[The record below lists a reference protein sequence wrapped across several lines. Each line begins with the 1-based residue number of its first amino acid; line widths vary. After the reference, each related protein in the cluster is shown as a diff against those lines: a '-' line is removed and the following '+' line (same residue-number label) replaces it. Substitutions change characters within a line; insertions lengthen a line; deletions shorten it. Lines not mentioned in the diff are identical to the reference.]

1 MKDSASQA
9 QPNILLEF
17 NRLQKEVAELDTPS
31 AQVRKI
37 VDSVSEIIGTDVC
50 TLYMKDQHEDMVLM
64 ASHGLVETGP
74 VSIPSGR
81 GLVGL
86 IAQERHAI
94 NVAKASEHPNFF
106 YVEGTAE
113 ERFQSFCGVPL
124 VHYGK
129 VIGVLVVQRAD
140 AVALPPES
148 EAVLITLCS
157 QLAHIVADMPVTL
170 QGAHIN
176 TYVRGVSGSSGV
188 GIGLGVLCDHG
199 DLLSVADEPCTDI
212 DGAVADWHALL
223 AKVQAEI
230 AEEEAVLRAQLS
242 NQESSI
248 FHTYVS
254 LLSDQA
260 LIQKVETEIRNG
272 NWLPGALRKSIQY
285 FADLFFAMDDP
296 YLRARH
302 EDIHHLG
309 NKLYSSLQGNNTL
322 AEKIANVPQVVLI
335 GDQISVSDIAAV
347 PTDKLVGIICFEG
360 SSMSHT
366 AVLANALAIPAV
378 MGVGLLK
385 SLRNRERF
393 IVDGN
398 SGQVVRYPNDRL
410 CAEFQR
416 LIDEEKQLQS
426 KLFSLRDEPAVTP
439 DGQSIRLLN
448 NSGLLADL
456 TPGLKYGAQGIG
468 LYRTEIPFMVRQS
481 FPSEQEQVEVYGQVF
496 RAYLGKPVY
505 MRTLDVGG
513 DKQLPYFPITDEENP
528 ALGWRGIRFTI
539 DNIQLMMTQVRAM
552 LRAAGDASDLHILL
566 PMISSAEELNSF
578 NELLGEAIRQ
588 LQHEGHAVRK
598 PRVGVMVE
606 VPAAISQL
614 PFWSN
619 RIDFVSI
626 GSNDLTQYLLAL
638 DRNNSRVAARYDNL
652 HPAVVHELNRVVA
665 IAREYNLPLSLCGEM
680 AADPL
685 AVILLLGMGITTLS
699 MSATKLPRI
708 KYLIRKLPQRRAEII
723 LQQCL
728 QLDNSQDIRALL
740 RSNLIKLD
748 LGELIK

>member
-1 MKDSASQA
+1 MA

-17 NRLQKEVAELDTPS
+17 NRLQKEVAELATPA
-31 AQVRKI
+31 AQVRII

-50 TLYMKDQHEDMVLM
+50 TLYLKDSHEDMVLM
-64 ASHGLVETGP
+64 ASHGLVDTGP

-86 IAQERHAI
+86 VAKERHALNI
-94 NVAKASEHPNFF
+94 AKASEHPDFF

-124 VHYGK
+124 VRYGK

-140 AVALPPES
+140 PVALSPES
-148 EAVLITLCS
+148 EALLITLCS

-176 TYVRGVSGSSGV
+176 SYIRGVSGSAGV

-199 DLLSVADEPCTDI
+199 DLLSVPDEPCKDVPA
-212 DGAVADWHALL
+212 AVAKWHSLR

-230 AEEEAVLRAQLS
+230 VAEESALRAQLS
-242 NQESSI
+242 AQESSI
-248 FHTYVS
+248 FHTYSS
-254 LLSDQA
+254 LLSDQS
-260 LIQKVETEIRNG
+260 LIQKVESEIRNG
-272 NWLPGALRKSIQY
+272 NWLPGALRKTIQY
-285 FADLFFAMDDP
+285 FADMFLEMDDP

-309 NKLYSSLQGNNTL
+309 NKLYGSLQGNNTL
-322 AEKIANVPQVVLI
+322 AENIVNLQQIVLI
-335 GDQISVSDIAAV
+335 GDQVSISDIAAV
-347 PTDKLVGIICFEG
+347 PIDNLVGIICFAG

-366 AVLANALAIPAV
+366 SVLANALGIPAV
-378 MGVGLLK
+378 MGIGMLK
-385 SLRNRERF
+385 NLRTRERF

-398 SGQVVRYPNDRL
+398 SGNVVRFPNDRL

-416 LIDEEKQLQS
+416 LIDEEKQLLH
-426 KLFSLRDEPAVTP
+426 KLSALRDEPAVTP
-439 DGQSIRLLN
+439 DGTAIRLLA

-456 TPGLKYGAQGIG
+456 SPGLKHGAQGVG
-468 LYRTEIPFMVRQS
+468 LYRTEIPFLVRQS
-481 FPSEQEQVEVYGQVF
+481 FPSEQEQVAVYSQVF
-496 RAYLGKPVY
+496 NAYAGKPVY

-528 ALGWRGIRFTI
+528 ALGWRGIRFTL
-539 DNIQLMMTQVRAM
+539 DNIQLLMTQVRAM
-552 LRAAGDASDLHILL
+552 LTAAGADSDLHILL
-566 PMISSAEELNSF
+566 PMISAAEELNSF
-578 NELLGEAIRQ
+578 NELLTEALRQ
-588 LQHEGHAVRK
+588 LQQEGRPVRR
-598 PRVGVMVE
+598 PRVGAMVE

-614 PFWSN
+614 QFWRN

-626 GSNDLTQYLLAL
+626 GSNDLAQYLLAL
-638 DRNNSRVAARYDNL
+638 DRNNSRVASRYDQL
-652 HPAVVHELNRVVA
+652 HPAVIHELNRVVQ
-665 IAREYNLPLSLCGEM
+665 IAREHNLPLSLCGEM
-680 AADPL
+680 AANPL

-699 MSATKLPRI
+699 MSAIKLPRI
-708 KYLIRKLPQRRAEII
+708 KHLIRTLPQSQAEHI

-728 QLDNSQDIRALL
+728 QLDSSQDIRALL
-740 RSNLIKLD
+740 RSNLVKLG

>member
-1 MKDSASQA
+1 MP
-9 QPNILLEF
+9 QPNILLEY
-17 NRLQKEVAELDTPS
+17 NRLQKEVAELATPTE
-31 AQVRKI
+31 QVRKI

-86 IAQERHAI
+86 IAQDRHAI
-94 NVAKASEHPNFF
+94 NIAKASEHPDFF

-124 VHYGK
+124 VHYAK
-129 VIGVLVVQRAD
+129 VIGVLVVQRVD
-140 AVALPPES
+140 PVALSPES
-148 EAVLITLCS
+148 EALLITLCS

-176 TYVRGVSGSSGV
+176 TYVRGVSGSSGI
-188 GIGLGVLCDHG
+188 GIGFGVLCDHG
-199 DLLSVADEPCTDI
+199 DLFSVADEPCNDI
-212 DGAVADWHALL
+212 EGALANWHSLL
-223 AKVQAEI
+223 KQVKGEI
-230 AEEEAVLRAQLS
+230 EAEESALRAQLS
-242 NQESSI
+242 AQESSI
-248 FHTYVS
+248 FHTYSS
-254 LLSDQA
+254 LLADQA
-260 LIQKVETEIRNG
+260 LLQKVETEIRTG
-272 NWLPGALRKSIQY
+272 NWLPGALRKTIQY
-285 FADLFFAMDDP
+285 FADLFLDMEDP

-309 NKLYSSLQGNNTL
+309 NKLYASLQGNNTL
-322 AEKIANVPQVVLI
+322 AEHISNIQQVVLI
-335 GDQISVSDIAAV
+335 GDQISISDIASV
-347 PTDKLVGIICFEG
+347 PSDRLVGIICFEG

-366 AVLANALAIPAV
+366 AVLANALGIPAV
-378 MGVGLLK
+378 MGLGLLK
-385 SLRNRERF
+385 NLRNRERF

-398 SGQVVRYPNDRL
+398 SGQIVRYPNDRL
-410 CAEFQR
+410 CNEFQQ
-416 LIDEEKQLQS
+416 LIDEEKQLQN
-426 KLFSLRDEPAVTP
+426 KLLSLRDEPAVTT
-439 DGQSIRLLN
+439 DGTAIRMLN

-481 FPSEQEQVEVYGQVF
+481 FPSEQEQVEVYSEVF
-496 RAYLGKPVY
+496 RIYAGMPVY

-513 DKQLPYFPITDEENP
+513 DKQLPYFPILDEENP

-539 DNIQLMMTQVRAM
+539 DNIQLLMTQVRAM
-552 LRAAGDASDLHILL
+552 LQAAGTTGDLHILL
-566 PMISSAEELNSF
+566 PMVSATEELNVF
-578 NELLGEAIRQ
+578 NELLGEALRQ
-588 LQHEGHAVRK
+588 LQHEGIAVKR

-614 PFWSN
+614 QFWRN

-638 DRNNSRVAARYDNL
+638 DRNNSRVASRYDPL
-652 HPAVVHELNRVVA
+652 HPAVIHELNRVVL
-665 IAREYNLPLSLCGEM
+665 IAREGDLALSLCGEM
-680 AADPL
+680 ASDPL

-708 KYLIRKLPQRRAEII
+708 KYLIRRLPLRRAELV

-728 QLDNSQDIRALL
+728 ELDNSQDIRALL
-740 RSNLIKLD
+740 RSTILSLN

>member
-1 MKDSASQA
+1 MP

-17 NRLQKEVAELDTPS
+17 NRLQKEVAELATP
-31 AQVRKI
+31 AEQVRKI
-37 VDSVSEIIGTDVC
+37 VDSVSEIVGTDCC
-50 TLYMKDQHEDMVLM
+50 TLYMKDQHQDMVLM

-74 VSIPSGR
+74 VSIPAGR

-86 IAQERHAI
+86 VARDRHALNI
-94 NVAKASEHPNFF
+94 AKADSHPSFY

-140 AVALPPES
+140 PLALSPES

-176 TYVRGVSGSSGV
+176 TYIRAVRGSSGV
-188 GIGLGVLCDHG
+188 GIGLAVLCDHG
-199 DLLSVADEPCTDI
+199 ELFSVGDEPCPDI
-212 DGAVADWHALL
+212 DAAIQDWHALL
-223 AKVQAEI
+223 KKVQTEI
-230 AEEEAVLRAQLS
+230 KEEESALS
-242 NQESSI
+242 EHLSSQASSI
-248 FHTYVS
+248 FHTYSS
-254 LLSDQA
+254 LLDDQA
-260 LIQKVETEIRNG
+260 LIQKVEAEIRNG
-272 NWLPGALRKSIQY
+272 NWLPGALRRSIQY
-285 FADLFFAMDDP
+285 FADLFLDMEDP

-309 NKLYSSLQGNNTL
+309 NKLFSSLQGGTNSL
-322 AEKIANVPQVVLI
+322 SEKIANLTQVVLI
-335 GDQISVSDIAAV
+335 GDQVSVSDIASV
-347 PTDKLVGIICFEG
+347 PTDKLVGIICFAG

-366 AVLANALAIPAV
+366 AVLANALGVPSV
-378 MGVGLLK
+378 MGVGVLK
-385 SLRNRERF
+385 NLRNRERF

-398 SGQVVRYPNDRL
+398 VGQIVRYPNDRL
-410 CAEFQR
+410 CSEFQR
-416 LIDEEKQLQS
+416 LIDEEKQLLS
-426 KLFSLRDEPAVTP
+426 KLSELRDEPALTP
-439 DGQSIRLLN
+439 DGFSVRLFT

-456 TPGLKYGAQGIG
+456 SPGIKHGAQGVG
-468 LYRTEIPFMVRQS
+468 LYRTEIPFLIRDS
-481 FPSEQEQVEVYGQVF
+481 FPSEQEQIEVYAQVL
-496 RAYLGKPVY
+496 RAYDGKPVY

-513 DKQLPYFPITDEENP
+513 DKQLPYFPIKDEENP
-528 ALGWRGIRFTI
+528 ALGWRGIRFTL
-539 DNIQLMMTQVRAM
+539 DNIQLLMTQVRAM
-552 LRAAGDASDLHILL
+552 LQAAGTSSDLHILL
-566 PMISSAEELNSF
+566 PMISAAEELNSF
-578 NELLGEAIRQ
+578 NELLGEALRQ
-588 LQHEGHAVRK
+588 LEQEGKAVKR
-598 PRVGVMVE
+598 PLVGVMVE

-638 DRNNSRVAARYDNL
+638 DRNNSRVASRYDHL
-652 HPAVVHELNRVVA
+652 HPAVIHELHRVVG
-665 IAREYNLPLSLCGEM
+665 IADRLNLRLSLCGEM
-680 AADPL
+680 ASDPL

-708 KYLIRKLPQRRAEII
+708 KYLIRTMPQRRAESI

-728 QLDNSQDIRALL
+728 LLDNAQDIRALL
-740 RSNLIKLD
+740 RSNLLKLN

>member
-1 MKDSASQA
+1 MP
-9 QPNILLEF
+9 QPNVLLEF
-17 NRLQKEVAELDTPS
+17 NRLQKEVAELATPT

-37 VDSVSEIIGTDVC
+37 VDSVSEIVGTDVC
-50 TLYMKDQHEDMVLM
+50 TLYLKDQHQDMVLM

-74 VSIPSGR
+74 ISLPSGR

-86 IAQERHAI
+86 VAQEKHALNI
-94 NVAKASEHPNFF
+94 ARASEHPNFF

-129 VIGVLVVQRAD
+129 VIGVLVVQRIE

-176 TYVRGVSGSSGV
+176 TYIRGVRGSSGV
-188 GIGLGVLCDHG
+188 GIGIGVMCDHG
-199 DLLSVADEPCTDI
+199 ELFSVGDEPCADI
-212 DGAVADWHALL
+212 EQALL
-223 AKVQAEI
+223 DWQRVLLMVRGEI
-230 AEEEAVLRAQLS
+230 EEEENNLRAQLS
-242 NQESSI
+242 AQESSI
-248 FHTYVS
+248 FHTYSS
-254 LLSDQA
+254 LLADQA
-260 LIQKVETEIRNG
+260 LIQKVEAEIRNG
-272 NWLPGALRKSIQY
+272 NWLPGALRKTIQY
-285 FADLFFAMDDP
+285 FADMFLEMEDP

-309 NKLYSSLQGNNTL
+309 NKLYASLQGNNSL
-322 AEKIANVPQVVLI
+322 MERVAAVSQVVLI
-335 GDQISVSDIAAV
+335 ADQVSVSDIATV
-347 PTDKLVGIICFEG
+347 PLEKLVGIICFEG
-360 SSMSHT
+360 SSLSHT
-366 AVLANALAIPAV
+366 AVLANALGVPAV
-378 MGVGLLK
+378 MGIGNFK
-385 SLRNRERF
+385 NLRNRERF

-398 SGQVVRYPNDRL
+398 TGQVVRYPNDRL
-410 CAEFQR
+410 CAEFQQ
-416 LIDEEKQLQS
+416 LINEEKQLS
-426 KLFSLRDEPAVTP
+426 NKLSALRDEPAVTP
-439 DGQSIRLLN
+439 DGFDVRLLV

-456 TPGLKYGAQGIG
+456 TPGLKHGAQGIG

-481 FPSEQEQVEVYGQVF
+481 FPSEQEQVEVYSTVF
-496 RAYLGKPVY
+496 KQYTGLPVY

-528 ALGWRGIRFTI
+528 ALGWRGIRFTL
-539 DNIQLMMTQVRAM
+539 DNIQLLMTQVRAM
-552 LRAAGDASDLHILL
+552 LIAAAAHNGDLHILL
-566 PMISSAEELNSF
+566 PMISAAEELNSF
-578 NELLGEAIRQ
+578 NELLTEALGQ
-588 LQHEGHAVRK
+588 LQQQGTPVRR

-638 DRNNSRVAARYDNL
+638 DRNNSRVASRYDHL
-652 HPAVVHELNRVVA
+652 HPAVIHEINRVVG
-665 IAREYNLPLSLCGEM
+665 IASERNLTLSLCGEM
-680 AADPL
+680 ASDPL

-708 KYLIRKLPQRRAEII
+708 KHLIRKLPQQRAQTI

-740 RSNLIKLD
+740 RSNILKLD
-748 LGELIK
+748 LAELIK

>member
-1 MKDSASQA
+1 MP

-17 NRLQKEVAELDTPS
+17 NRLQKEVSELATPT

-50 TLYMKDQHEDMVLM
+50 TLYLKDQHQDMVLM

-86 IAQERHAI
+86 VAQEKHPLNI
-94 NVAKASEHPNFF
+94 AKASEHPNFF

-113 ERFQSFCGVPL
+113 ERFESFCGVPL

-140 AVALPPES
+140 ALALTPES
-148 EAVLITLCS
+148 EALLITLCS

-176 TYVRGVSGSSGV
+176 TYVRGVRGSSGV
-188 GIGLGVLCDHG
+188 GIGFGVLCDHG
-199 DLLSVADEPCTDI
+199 ELFSVADEPCNDI
-212 DGAVADWHALL
+212 DAAMRDWQRVLL
-223 AKVQAEI
+223 TVRSEI
-230 AEEEAVLRAQLS
+230 EEEENTLRAHLS
-242 NQESSI
+242 AQESSI
-248 FHTYVS
+248 FHTYSS
-254 LLSDQA
+254 LLADQA
-260 LIQKVETEIRNG
+260 LIQKVEAEIRAG
-272 NWLPGALRKSIQY
+272 NWLPGALRRTIQY
-285 FADLFFAMDDP
+285 FADLFLEMDDP

-309 NKLYSSLQGNNTL
+309 NKLYASLKGNNTL
-322 AEKIANVPQVVLI
+322 AEHVASVSQVVLI
-335 GDQISVSDIAAV
+335 GDQVSVSDIATV
-347 PTDKLVGIICFEG
+347 PTEKLVGIICFEG
-360 SSMSHT
+360 SSLSHT
-366 AVLANALAIPAV
+366 AVLANALGVPAV
-378 MGVGLLK
+378 MGIGNFK
-385 SLRNRERF
+385 NLRNRERF

-398 SGQVVRYPNDRL
+398 TGQVVRYPNDRL
-410 CAEFQR
+410 CAEFQQ
-416 LIDEEKQLQS
+416 LINEEKQLS
-426 KLFSLRDEPAVTP
+426 NKLSALRDEPALTP
-439 DGQSIRLLN
+439 DGFTVRLLA

-456 TPGLKYGAQGIG
+456 TPGRKHGAQGIG

-481 FPSEQEQVEVYGQVF
+481 FPSEQEQVDVYSQVF
-496 RAYLGKPVY
+496 QTYTGMPVY

-539 DNIQLMMTQVRAM
+539 DNIQLLMTQVRAM
-552 LRAAGDASDLHILL
+552 LLAAAANDGDLHILL
-566 PMISSAEELNSF
+566 PMISAAEELNSF
-578 NELLGEAIRQ
+578 NQLLIEAMGQ
-588 LQHEGHAVRK
+588 LQQQGCAVRRPK
-598 PRVGVMVE
+598 VGVMIE

-626 GSNDLTQYLLAL
+626 GSNDLSQYLLAL
-638 DRNNSRVAARYDNL
+638 DRNNARVANRYDHI
-652 HPAVVHELNRVVA
+652 HPAVIHELHRVVG

-680 AADPL
+680 ASDPL
-685 AVILLLGMGITTLS
+685 AVIVLLGMGITTLS

-708 KYLIRKLPQRRAEII
+708 KHLIRKLPQQRAAAI

-728 QLDNSQDIRALL
+728 ELDNSQDIRALL
-740 RSNLIKLD
+740 RTNILKLD